1 MSLLLFAALAVA
13 EPARYGLVIG
23 ANRGSGDDVPL
34 RFAEQDAGRV
44 ADVLR
49 SLGDIDPANLVVLRG
64 ANSADVRH
72 ALATLSRRIA
82 AESTDESSLIVYYS
96 GHADEGN
103 LHLEGTELPLSEV
116 RALVSAVPAKLRVVV
131 LDACQSAAF
140 MQRKGGT
147 PVAAFKIVQPEQTL
161 AEGLAVLTAGA
172 AGEDAQESERLQGG
186 VFTHHLV
193 VGLSGAADTSGDRK
207 VTLDEAYRYAY
218 ARTLSTTSLAP
229 VVQHPSYSFDL
240 RGQADVVLTTLD
252 DPDHAGLL
260 QLTDAGVYVIFDG
273 NVSRLVAEAE
283 VPAGGFVA
291 LAPGDYR
298 VRKRLPDRV
307 YELGVVVRTG
317 STTPLATKEMRV
329 QPYGQVARRGSSSG
343 DHVGIGIIAGGGVST
358 PLLDGYELGPT
369 ALAGIRTDLPWLTLM
384 VRATYGVQEAENEY
398 LSGEATMIAAEV
410 AAVRLFEVGIVG
422 AGLGIVG
429 GAEWVS
435 QSYITVGEAPDRA
448 AFGGRVGPVA
458 RVEVALA
465 PRLSLGVEGTVDIH
479 FLPVSAAGD
488 VDLLAAP
495 RGSADLT
502 LWVR

>member
-1 MSLLLFAALAVA
+1 MSLFLLSTLAYA
-13 EPARYGLVIG
+13 EPVRYGLVIG
-23 ANRGSGDDVPL
+23 ANEGSGDDLPL

-64 ANSADVRH
+64 ANAGDVRQ
-72 ALATLSRRIA
+72 ALASLSRRVA
-82 AESTDESSLIVYYS
+82 SEATAESSLVVYYS

-103 LHLEGTELPLSEV
+103 LHLEGTELSLSEV
-116 RALVSAVPAKLRVVV
+116 RTVVSAVPAKLRVVI

-147 PVAAFKIVQPEQTL
+147 PVAAFKIVQPETAL

-193 VGLSGAADTSGDRK
+193 VGLSGAADASGDRR

-252 DPDHAGLL
+252 DPNHAGLL
-260 QLTDAGVYVIFDG
+260 QLADAGVYVIFDG
-273 NVSRLVAEAE
+273 RESRVVAEAE
-283 VPAGGFVA
+283 VPAGGLVA

-307 YELGVVVRTG
+307 FELAVVVRTG
-317 STTPLATKEMRV
+317 VTTTLATKEMRV
-329 QPYGQVARRGSSSG
+329 QPYGQVARRGSTSG
-343 DHVGIGIIAGGGVST
+343 DHVGIGILAGAGIAASLV
-358 PLLDGYELGPT
+358 DGYDSGPT
-369 ALAGIRTDLPWLTLM
+369 GTGGIRTDLPWLTVM
-384 VRATYGVQEAENEY
+384 ARATYGVQTGQNDY
-398 LSGEATMIAAEV
+398 LSGQTSAIGAEI
-410 AAVRLFEVGIVG
+410 AAVRLFEAGPVG

-435 QSYITVGEAPDRA
+435 QRFTTAGEAPDRA
-448 AFGGRVGPVA
+448 AVGGRLGPVG

-465 PRLSLGVEGTVDIH
+465 PRLSFGIEGMVDIH
-479 FLPVSAAGD
+479 FLPIGSNGE

-495 RGSADLT
+495 RAGADLT